1 MSKSLKEKIKYWVE
15 FLKLAHH
22 SNDAVVIAQ
31 LRESRNFYSAWGDYR
46 NTKFNDWWSSHSS
59 LFRDREVLSVPGV
72 GEVVTDGSVYVRIPF
87 TYASSTVGRIVADIY
102 DREVKKRFTRTG
114 KMKKIYGG
122 TFSLSRDDYQV
133 AQFHYY
139 LIFVRDVYL
148 PLHTSDPGTKT
159 GRYIERS
166 KEVFRKLDQKIKDGK
181 RRKITE
187 EREIPF
193 AIPSKEGKSE
203 PTYDSYSRLV
213 RRYKQMAEKLL
224 RNVSSGVFPGDYE
237 ETFIKNQSQIRA
249 EKAAK
254 AHVIAP
260 KKRLRGRPKSMD
272 QIVVKRQSGDDPYAG
287 SKRKTRSDKG
297 VKRSKY
303 STQ

>member
-15 FLKLAHH
+15 FLKLAHQ
-22 SNDAVVIAQ
+22 SNDAVVVAQ
-31 LRESRNFYSAWGDYR
+31 LRESRDFYSAWGDYR
-46 NTKFNDWWSSHSS
+46 NTKFNEWWKSHSS
-59 LFRDREVLSVPGV
+59 LFRDREVLSVLKAGDL
-72 GEVVTDGSVYVRIPF
+72 VTDESFYVRIPY
-87 TYASSTVGRIVADIY
+87 TYAPSTVGRIVSEMY
-102 DREVKKRFTRTG
+102 DRELTKRTTRTK
-114 KMKKIYGG
+114 KMRKVYGG

-139 LIFVRDVYL
+139 LIFIRDVYL

-166 KEVFRKLDQKIKDGK
+166 KEVFNKIKRKTTEK
-181 RRKITE
+181 RD
-187 EREIPF
+187 IPF
-193 AIPSKEGKSE
+193 TNPNL
-203 PTYDSYSRLV
+203 TYESASRLV

-237 ETFIKNQSQIRA
+237 ETFSKNQSQMRA
-249 EKAAK
+249 ERAAK
-254 AHVIAP
+254 AHLIAP

-272 QIVVKRQSGDDPYAG
+272 QIIVKRKSGEDPYSG
-287 SKRKTRSDKG
+287 SERKTRSDKG
-297 VKRSKY
+297 FKRGKY

>member
-59 LFRDREVLSVPGV
+59 LFRDREVLSVPKV

-166 KEVFRKLDQKIKDGK
+166 KEVFNKVKRKTTEK
-181 RRKITE
+181 RD
-187 EREIPF
+187 IPF
-193 AIPSKEGKSE
+193 TNPNL
-203 PTYDSYSRLV
+203 TYESASRLV

-254 AHVIAP
+254 AHQIGP

-272 QIVVKRQSGDDPYAG
+272 QIITKGVNPADPYAG

-297 VKRSKY
+297 VKRGKS

>member
-1 MSKSLKEKIKYWVE
+1 MNNSLKEKIKFWVE

-22 SNDAVVIAQ
+22 STDPVVIGN
-31 LRESRNFYSAWGDYR
+31 LRSSKGFYSQWGDYEES
-46 NTKFNDWWSSHSS
+46 KFNDWWKTHST
-59 LFRDREVLSVPGV
+59 LFRDRDVLSVLKV
-72 GEVVTDGSVYVRIPF
+72 GDVVTDESFYVRIPY
-87 TYASSTVGRIVADIY
+87 TYAPSTIGRIVSEMY
-102 DREVKKRFTRTG
+102 DRELTKRTTRTK
-114 KMKKIYGG
+114 KMRKVYGG

-213 RRYKQMAEKLL
+213 LRYKQMAEKLL

-249 EKAAK
+249 ERAAK
-254 AHVIAP
+254 AHAIAP

-272 QIVVKRQSGDDPYAG
+272 QVITKGVNPADPYAG

-297 VKRSKY
+297 VKREKY

>member
-1 MSKSLKEKIKYWVE
+1 MNNSLKEKIKYWVE

-22 SNDAVVIAQ
+22 SNDAVVIAN
-31 LRESRNFYSAWGDYR
+31 LRSSTDFYSQWGDYKSTR
-46 NTKFNDWWSSHSS
+46 FNEWWKTHST
-59 LFRDREVLSVPGV
+59 LFKHREVLSVLNV
-72 GEVVTDGSVYVRIPF
+72 GDVVTDESFYVRIPY
-87 TYASSTVGRIVADIY
+87 TYAPSTIGRIVSEMY
-102 DREVKKRFTRTG
+102 DRELTKRTTRKK
-114 KMKKIYGG
+114 KMRKVYGG

-166 KEVFRKLDQKIKDGK
+166 KEVFNKVKRKTSEK
-181 RRKITE
+181 RD
-187 EREIPF
+187 IPF
-193 AIPSKEGKSE
+193 TNPNL
-203 PTYDSYSRLV
+203 TYESASRLV

-249 EKAAK
+249 ERAAK
-254 AHVIAP
+254 AHQIGP

-272 QIVVKRQSGDDPYAG
+272 QIITKGVNPADPYAG

-297 VKRSKY
+297 VKRGKY
-303 STQ
+303 SAQ